1 MTGLDNNLGLV
12 LIIMFLVILISIQF
26 TLNQI
31 LKTLKEIKKKKE
43 I

>member
-1 MTGLDNNLGLV
+1 MTGLDSNLGLV
-12 LIIMFLVILISIQF
+12 LIIIFLVILISIQF

-31 LKTLKEIKKKKE
+31 LLTLKEIKKKKE